1 MNQASIYDRHLNK
14 TRASEVSLSAYA
26 FLYSEIVQYSQ
37 KNIKGIQALEQKLS
51 DLGYKVGSKMIEL
64 VSWRE
69 KSFKREIKILG
80 ILSWIHTTLWK
91 HLFGKVLD
99 ALEKSTENEDEYM
112 LSDNEPMVFSFC
124 NNAGFQFISVPRD
137 MSSFN
142 AAAFIAGIIEAVL
155 DGSQFKARVSAH
167 STGNDAFPSRTTFL
181 IKFDKS
187 VIKRSLTNQ

>member
-124 NNAGFQFISVPRD
+124 NNAGFQIH
-137 MSSFN
+137 
-142 AAAFIAGIIEAVL
+142 IC
-155 DGSQFKARVSAH
+155 
-167 STGNDAFPSRTTFL
+167 PSRHVEF
-181 IKFDKS
+181 
-187 VIKRSLTNQ
+187 